1 MTVPVVTE
9 MKPSSSQNYD
19 LKKSFYLPCVNQIN
33 PPSPVEENVNTSS
46 TPQMLV
52 YVRLHIAVLSIL

>member
-9 MKPSSSQNYD
+9 MKPRNED
-19 LKKSFYLPCVNQIN
+19 NFEMLKSFYLPNQNQDN
-33 PPSPVEENVNTSS
+33 PPNPVEENVKTNS

-52 YVRLHIAVLSIL
+52 YVRLNIQ